1 MKSIVIL
8 LNLLCVILLSS
19 CKGDIKAGKDKLAY
33 YTNASLNSDTLGHP
47 INKERYTGLTTRNSS
62 PAQTI
67 NVGETDPNEVVSF
80 AQTLIGTPYVYGSTD
95 PLVGFDCS
103 GFITFVFNHFNIR
116 VPRSSSQ
123 FKNVGE
129 TVSQAEAQPGDLI
142 LFTSPSFDNANSKDV
157 GHMGLITTNSNGV
170 ISFVHST
177 SGKAMAVTL
186 TPLNEHYQKR
196 FLRICRI
203 FPTEF

>member
-19 CKGDIKAGKDKLAY
+19 CKGDIEAGKDKLAY
-33 YTNASLNSDTLGHP
+33 YTDGSLESDTLEHP
-47 INKERYTGLTTRNSS
+47 IKKEPASRKEITTL
-62 PAQTI
+62 PPGQPI
-67 NVGETDPNEVVSF
+67 NVSETDPNELVSF

-103 GFITFVFNHFNIR
+103 GFITYDFNHFNIR

-123 FKNVGE
+123 FTNVGE
-129 TVSQAEAQPGDLI
+129 TISQEEALPGDLI
-142 LFTSPSFDNANSKDV
+142 LFTSPGSDNATSEIV
-157 GHMGLITTNSNGV
+157 GHMGLVTSNNDGM

-177 SGKAMAVTL
+177 SGKAMGVTI
-186 TPLNEHYQKR
+186 TPLNNHYQKR
-196 FLRICRI
+196 FLRVCRI
-203 FPTEF
+203 FSTP